1 MTTTTD
7 TPKAAAAPAFG
18 FGGNKFLKHQLKTGR
33 LHTKGS
39 GTVAAEPEGK
49 AQSDTPVNDANA
61 EAYPGGDDDYEPVQ
75 AASAPA
81 ASAPAPASARAA
93 ASAPAASNAA
103 PVHAAPRPLGFG
115 FGRPAQAPAGASA
128 SKPVSAPTP
137 AKAPAAAPPAAT
149 PAATPAASARPTGFA
164 RAPAAAA
171 APVAPAPAPARV
183 AAPAPAAG
191 FSEAVA
197 SQRVAGS
204 AKVHISTV
212 KLLTRLLGAVAARP
226 GIMAEEHVRSETL
239 RDLHR
244 QALEL
249 GTSLAQRCV
258 LNGPAPDWLR
268 AQATDAAANTICMA
282 WEGGMSADKIKAFN
296 ESLATQLGAIAQD
309 AEEIAGRV
317 GFDGYAVA
325 DTVETA
331 HARLYVSITAAIGR
345 LSVLGVP
352 PVRATQCIAEVV
364 DHLQA
369 TENHA
374 GLKLDLRTAWLQGS
388 LGRCTDLIAA
398 VLQSQT
404 LVPGGEDRLTFAQ
417 RQALSLF
424 HEVENYAQQFIN
436 RKHEEPIEAV
446 SEGQESDPGS
456 MPGAR

>member
-1 MTTTTD
+1 M
-7 TPKAAAAPAFG
+7 
-18 FGGNKFLKHQLKTGR
+18 
-33 LHTKGS
+33 
-39 GTVAAEPEGK
+39 
-49 AQSDTPVNDANA
+49 
-61 EAYPGGDDDYEPVQ
+61 
-75 AASAPA
+75 
-81 ASAPAPASARAA
+81 
-93 ASAPAASNAA
+93 
-103 PVHAAPRPLGFG
+103 
-115 FGRPAQAPAGASA
+115 
-128 SKPVSAPTP
+128 
-137 AKAPAAAPPAAT
+137 
-149 PAATPAASARPTGFA
+149 
-164 RAPAAAA
+164 
-171 APVAPAPAPARV
+171 

-191 FSEAVA
+191 FSGAVA
-197 SQRVAGS
+197 SQRVAGN

-258 LNGPAPDWLR
+258 LDGPAPDWLR

-282 WEGGMSADKIKAFN
+282 WEGGMSADRIKAFN

-331 HARLYVSITAAIGR
+331 QARLYVSVTAAIGR
-345 LSVLGVP
+345 LSVMGVP
-352 PVRATQCIAEVV
+352 PVRAAQCIAEVV

-374 GLKLDLRTAWLQGS
+374 GLKLDLRTAWLQGT

-398 VLQSQT
+398 ILQSQM

-424 HEVENYAQQFIN
+424 HEVENYAQQFLN
-436 RKHEEPIEAV
+436 RKPDDPIEGV
-446 SEGQESDPGS
+446 PEGQESDPGA

>member
-7 TPKAAAAPAFG
+7 TPKTGASPAFG

-39 GTVAAEPEGK
+39 GTAAAEPEVE
-49 AQSDTPVNDANA
+49 PVAPVTDASA
-61 EAYPGGDDDYEPVQ
+61 DPYPGGDDDYAPTQ

-81 ASAPAPASARAA
+81 APAATPAA
-93 ASAPAASNAA
+93 APAASNAA
-103 PVHAAPRPLGFG
+103 PAQAAPRAPGFG
-115 FGRPAQAPAGASA
+115 FGRPAQALAEASA
-128 SKPVSAPTP
+128 SKPAATP
-137 AKAPAAAPPAAT
+137 AAKAPAAAAA
-149 PAATPAASARPTGFA
+149 APAASPAASVRPSGFA
-164 RAPAAAA
+164 RAPAPASAPTPAA
-171 APVAPAPAPARV
+171 APARV

-191 FSEAVA
+191 FSGVVA

-331 HARLYVSITAAIGR
+331 QARLYVSVTAAIGR

-352 PVRATQCIAEVV
+352 PVRAAQCIAEVV

-398 VLQSQT
+398 ILQSQT

-424 HEVENYAQQFIN
+424 HEVESYAQQFIN
-436 RKHEEPIEAV
+436 RKPDEPIEGV
-446 SEGQESDPGS
+446 PEGQESDPGS

>member
-1 MTTTTD
+1 M
-7 TPKAAAAPAFG
+7 A
-18 FGGNKFLKHQLKTGR
+18 
-33 LHTKGS
+33 
-39 GTVAAEPEGK
+39 
-49 AQSDTPVNDANA
+49 
-61 EAYPGGDDDYEPVQ
+61 
-75 AASAPA
+75 
-81 ASAPAPASARAA
+81 
-93 ASAPAASNAA
+93 
-103 PVHAAPRPLGFG
+103 
-115 FGRPAQAPAGASA
+115 
-128 SKPVSAPTP
+128 
-137 AKAPAAAPPAAT
+137 
-149 PAATPAASARPTGFA
+149 
-164 RAPAAAA
+164 
-171 APVAPAPAPARV
+171 
-183 AAPAPAAG
+183 AAG
-191 FSEAVA
+191 FSGAVA
-197 SQRVAGS
+197 AQRATD
-204 AKVHISTV
+204 ATKVHISTV

-268 AQATDAAANTICMA
+268 AQATDAAASTICMA
-282 WEGGMSADKIKAFN
+282 WEGGMSADKIKGFN
-296 ESLATQLGAIAQD
+296 ETLAQELGAIAQD
-309 AEEIAGRV
+309 AEAIAGRV

-331 HARLYVSITAAIGR
+331 QARLYVSVTAAIGR

-352 PVRATQCIAEVV
+352 AARAAQCIAEVV

-369 TENHA
+369 SENHA

-424 HEVENYAQQFIN
+424 QEVENYAQQFIN
-436 RKHEEPIEAV
+436 RKHAERIEGNP
-446 SEGQESDPGS
+446 EGQEPDPAPV
-456 MPGAR
+456 PGAR

>member
-1 MTTTTD
+1 MTTSTD
-7 TPKAAAAPAFG
+7 ASKPIATPAVG

-39 GTVAAEPEGK
+39 GTAAAESAPTDEP
-49 AQSDTPVNDANA
+49 AAPMADTAADP
-61 EAYPGGDDDYEPVQ
+61 YPGGEDDYEPAQ
-75 AASAPA
+75 PASEALAPT
-81 ASAPAPASARAA
+81 PAPPQASSTAAR
-93 ASAPAASNAA
+93 PQ
-103 PVHAAPRPLGFG
+103 AAPRPFGFG
-115 FGRPAQAPAGASA
+115 FARPSQSPAMASAPTAPVAQAPVPEKAHTPGPAPAPTAS
-128 SKPVSAPTP
+128 PSAP
-137 AKAPAAAPPAAT
+137 AT
-149 PAATPAASARPTGFA
+149 ARPTGFA
-164 RAPAAAA
+164 RVHATAPAQ
-171 APVAPAPAPARV
+171 APAPSTARV
-183 AAPAPAAG
+183 AASAPAAG
-191 FSEAVA
+191 FSGAVA
-197 SQRVAGS
+197 SQRVADTT
-204 AKVHISTV
+204 KVHISTV

-258 LNGPAPDWLR
+258 LNGPVPDWLR

-296 ESLATQLGAIAQD
+296 ESLATQIGAIAQD
-309 AEEIAGRV
+309 AEAIAGRV

-331 HARLYVSITAAIGR
+331 QARLYVSVTAAIGR

-352 PVRATQCIAEVV
+352 PVRAAQCIAEVV

-398 VLQSQT
+398 ILQSQT
-404 LVPGGEDRLTFAQ
+404 LVTGGEDRLTFAQ

-424 HEVENYAQQFIN
+424 HEVENYAQQFIIRKPAEANEGN
-436 RKHEEPIEAV
+436 R
-446 SEGQESDPGS
+446 EGQEPDPGS
-456 MPGAR
+456 VPGAR

>member
-7 TPKAAAAPAFG
+7 TPKTAAAPAFG

-39 GTVAAEPEGK
+39 GTAPAEPEVKDPPG
-49 AQSDTPVNDANA
+49 AAVTDASA
-61 EAYPGGDDDYEPVQ
+61 DPYPGGDDDYEPVQ
-75 AASAPA
+75 ASSAPA
-81 ASAPAPASARAA
+81 ATPAPAPAT
-93 ASAPAASNAA
+93 SNAA
-103 PVHAAPRPLGFG
+103 PSQPAPRPLGFG
-115 FGRPAQAPAGASA
+115 FGRPAQPPAEASA
-128 SKPVSAPTP
+128 SKPTTASSPAKTP
-137 AKAPAAAPPAAT
+137 APEAAAPAAAS
-149 PAATPAASARPTGFA
+149 AASVRPTGFA

-171 APVAPAPAPARV
+171 APAASAPTPAAAPARV

-191 FSEAVA
+191 FSGAVA

-204 AKVHISTV
+204 TKIHISTV

-258 LNGPAPDWLR
+258 LSGPAPDWLR

-331 HARLYVSITAAIGR
+331 QARLYVSVTAAIGR

-352 PVRATQCIAEVV
+352 PVRAAQCIAEVV

-398 VLQSQT
+398 ILQSQT

-436 RKHEEPIEAV
+436 RKPDEPIEGV
-446 SEGQESDPGS
+446 PEGQESDPGS

>member
-7 TPKAAAAPAFG
+7 TPKTGASPAFG
-18 FGGNKFLKHQLKTGR
+18 FGGNKYLKHQLKTGR

-39 GTVAAEPEGK
+39 GTAAAEPEVEDPPR
-49 AQSDTPVNDANA
+49 APVTDANA
-61 EAYPGGDDDYEPVQ
+61 DPYPGGDDDYAPVQ
-75 AASAPA
+75 GASAPA
-81 ASAPAPASARAA
+81 SEAATSAP
-93 ASAPAASNAA
+93 APAASNAA
-103 PVHAAPRPLGFG
+103 PTQAAPRPLGFG
-115 FGRPAQAPAGASA
+115 FGRVAQAPAEPSA
-128 SKPVSAPTP
+128 SKPTTAPSA
-137 AKAPAAAPPAAT
+137 AKAPAAAPAAAAPAAT
-149 PAATPAASARPTGFA
+149 PVASARPAGFA
-164 RAPAAAA
+164 RAPAS
-171 APVAPAPAPARV
+171 APAAPAPVPAASARV

-191 FSEAVA
+191 FSGAVV

-331 HARLYVSITAAIGR
+331 QARLYVSVTAAIGR

-352 PVRATQCIAEVV
+352 PVRAAQCIAEVV

-388 LGRCTDLIAA
+388 LGRCTDLVAA
-398 VLQSQT
+398 ILQSQT

-424 HEVENYAQQFIN
+424 HEVENYAQQFNN
-436 RKHEEPIEAV
+436 RKPDEPIEGV
-446 SEGQESDPGS
+446 PEGQESDPGS